1 MARREAHFSRDI
13 DLKSSTLELYSYA
26 SAKDKHQLFSNSR
39 TSKMVRKTVIQ
50 TTFGKHHTLVP
61 GSLLDSICWSSLRCD
76 PRLLASQLGAVLRY

>member
-50 TTFGKHHTLVP
+50 QHSENIIRSF
-61 GSLLDSICWSSLRCD
+61 
-76 PRLLASQLGAVLRY
+76 LAHSWIQFAGPH